1 MKKGYRGFSLEEEK
15 SMRFCKIILIAVC
28 CSCVSLAG
36 CSTSFCGFRGTEGE
50 LMFSC
55 EEVLPEDVPSQQ
67 NYEEDTI
74 ETKKLPEEEKSSE
87 EETSKETEL
96 SLDSR
101 VDLNTATVEELV
113 TLKGIGES
121 RAKAIVEY
129 RMQQGPFTCIED
141 LMQVTGIKEGV
152 FSKIKDQIVVR

>member
-1 MKKGYRGFSLEEEK
+1 M
-15 SMRFCKIILIAVC
+15 
-28 CSCVSLAG
+28 
-36 CSTSFCGFRGTEGE
+36 
-50 LMFSC
+50 
-55 EEVLPEDVPSQQ
+55 
-67 NYEEDTI
+67 
-74 ETKKLPEEEKSSE
+74 
-87 EETSKETEL
+87 
-96 SLDSR
+96 
-101 VDLNTATVEELV
+101 EELV

>member
-1 MKKGYRGFSLEEEK
+1 
-15 SMRFCKIILIAVC
+15 
-28 CSCVSLAG
+28 
-36 CSTSFCGFRGTEGE
+36 
-50 LMFSC
+50 MFSC
-55 EEVLPEDVPSQQ
+55 EEVLPENVPSQQ
-67 NYEEDTI
+67 NHEEDTI

>member
-1 MKKGYRGFSLEEEK
+1 MKLY
-15 SMRFCKIILIAVC
+15 KIVLIVMC
-28 CSCVSLAG
+28 YSCVSLVG
-36 CSTSFCGFRGTEGE
+36 CSASFCGFRGTKGE

-55 EEVLPEDVPSQQ
+55 EDGVLTENVSIQESC
-67 NYEEDTI
+67 EEDAARN
-74 ETKKLPEEEKSSE
+74 EKPPEKKEASAEKE
-87 EETSKETEL
+87 KGLAEL
-96 SLDSR
+96 SLDGR

-129 RMQQGPFTCIED
+129 RTQQGPFTCIED